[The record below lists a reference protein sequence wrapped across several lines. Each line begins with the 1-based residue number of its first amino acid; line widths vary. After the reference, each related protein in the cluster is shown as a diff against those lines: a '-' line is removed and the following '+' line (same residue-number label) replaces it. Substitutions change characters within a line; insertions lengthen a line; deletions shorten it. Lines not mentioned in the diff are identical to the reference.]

1 MFLISDASVGLIKT
15 RTKSKMCRIQG
26 AGQLSCLTWKIAS
39 GIKILKENASLE
51 HILLF
56 HGCEEAGHFVK
67 HRWSNMAAERQSYF
81 WIMSYGYED
90 NLFYYRLALFN
101 TVYFAYFL
109 INYSFF
115 CPGYF
120 QVFFNWETNCRI
132 RPHISHTL
140 ADNILSCHFLWPQAI
155 KCPQQ
160 INILPI
166 PKLLGTI
173 D

>member
-15 RTKSKMCRIQG
+15 RTKNKMCRIQG

-67 HRWSNMAAERQSYF
+67 HQWSNMAAEHQSYF

-120 QVFFNWETNCRI
+120 QVFFQLRNKLPYQTPYQSYSRGQYIE
-132 RPHISHTL
+132 
-140 ADNILSCHFLWPQAI
+140 LS
-155 KCPQQ
+155 
-160 INILPI
+160 
-166 PKLLGTI
+166 LLVTAGN
-173 D
+173 